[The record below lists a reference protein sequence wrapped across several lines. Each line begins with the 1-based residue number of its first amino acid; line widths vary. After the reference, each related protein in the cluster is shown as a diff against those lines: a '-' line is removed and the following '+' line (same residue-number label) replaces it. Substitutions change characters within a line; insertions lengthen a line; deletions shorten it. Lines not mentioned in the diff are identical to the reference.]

1 MITESRCGVCAGA
14 KARRSAGQARGGG
27 RAGKH
32 QELREADACK
42 MAALIESQAAKE
54 KQHGRR
60 AAKLK
65 QKEEEMQVLENE
77 VRRNPPVYLPLFC
90 PTRLPGLTPAAVQV
104 RAARKLLGFKV
115 GATEGVGTKGGGTGV
130 AMANKNTGSK
140 KKRKKK
146 KQGAVVTDEMR
157 TNAVAVD
164 TTGDGVANAVGFD
177 TTGDGLVDAIDVTGD
192 GVIDVASSGE
202 EGDQSD

>member
-1 MITESRCGVCAGA
+1 MCAQEQRHAAVQA
-14 KARRSAGQARGGG
+14 KHEAAAEL
-27 RAGKH
+27 AKH

-77 VRRNPPVYLPLFC
+77 VRRNPPVYPLPFFAL
-90 PTRLPGLTPAAVQV
+90 RALPGLTLAAVQV

-146 KQGAVVTDEMR
+146 KQGAEVTDEMR

-177 TTGDGLVDAIDVTGD
+177 TTGDGFVDAIDVTGD